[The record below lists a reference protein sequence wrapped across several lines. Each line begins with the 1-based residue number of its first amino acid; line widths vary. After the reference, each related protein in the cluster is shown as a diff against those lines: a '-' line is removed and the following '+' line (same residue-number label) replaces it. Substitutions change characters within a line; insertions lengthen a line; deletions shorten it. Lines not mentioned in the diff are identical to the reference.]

1 MLESRLGSLRDP
13 DREVA
18 GQVGPS
24 ILVLHPCHL
33 KGYGQAHISLK
44 KTWAAHFNMWI
55 NNRVD
60 RGALTRGRANFGLRS
75 LVDER
80 EQAGRSVPDLRQG
93 LQAIRG
99 LSISIERWRMRILFG
114 EKGTTC
120 ARSAGTR

>member
-60 RGALTRGRANFGLRS
+60 RGALKHADALILASGRLLMSENRLEEAFQIFDKVCKRSVVCRS
-75 LVDER
+75 L
-80 EQAGRSVPDLRQG
+80 LRG
-93 LQAIRG
+93 G
-99 LSISIERWRMRILFG
+99 V
-114 EKGTTC
+114 
-120 ARSAGTR
+120 